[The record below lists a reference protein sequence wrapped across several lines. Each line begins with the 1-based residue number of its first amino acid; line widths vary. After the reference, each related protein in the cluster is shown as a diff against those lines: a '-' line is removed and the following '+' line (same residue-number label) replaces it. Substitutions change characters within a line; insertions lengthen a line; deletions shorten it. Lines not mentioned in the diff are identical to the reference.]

1 MSRELMIG
9 LLKKGQTGN
18 ELLGILDVITTNTDN
33 TEAPVITQAEP
44 TLEWLEFWWHKG
56 HSLSPFLY

>member
-18 ELLGILDVITTNTDN
+18 ELLGILDVITTDSDDIQ
-33 TEAPVITQAEP
+33 APAITQAEP
-44 TLEWLEFWWHKG
+44 TLEWLEF
-56 HSLSPFLY
+56 